1 MCYQSAT
8 QQRSKNRMRPIPY
21 MKTVLAAVLWV
32 TILPACESEEPVR
45 EPIIRPVR
53 TQQVFSTGGTRV
65 RTFAGTAQAGL
76 ESRLS
81 FKVAGTVQVLN
92 VKVGDQ
98 VKAGALIAELDPMD
112 YRLQVEET
120 EASLERARADL
131 RNAEAKYAR
140 VRALYENRNASRDDL
155 DAARAGAESARAQVH
170 SIQKRL
176 ELAGSQLRYTRL
188 KAATDGAIAEVGVE
202 VNENVQAGQTV
213 VLLTSGARP
222 EVKVGVPGILIS
234 QVQEGGE
241 VEVTF
246 DSIPGT
252 VFRAVVTE
260 VGVVTGM
267 STVYPVTVR
276 LEEAHPGVRPGMAAE
291 VAFRFGSADD
301 RERFLVPSIAV
312 GEDRN
317 GRYVFVVKPGAEG
330 LGVTHRTPVTVGEL
344 REEGIEILEG
354 VSDGDLV
361 VVAGVSK
368 IVDGMTVR
376 LLTERSEGR

>member
-1 MCYQSAT
+1 
-8 QQRSKNRMRPIPY
+8 MRGL
-21 MKTVLAAVLWV
+21 LAAVLSV
-32 TILPACESEEPVR
+32 ATLVGCESEEPVQA
-45 EPIIRPVR
+45 PIIRPVR
-53 TQQVFSTGGTRV
+53 TQQVFSSGGTRV
-65 RTFAGTAQAGL
+65 RTFSGTAQAGL

-81 FKVAGTVQVLN
+81 FRVAGKVQALH

-98 VKAGALIAELDPMD
+98 VRAGELIAELDPMD

-188 KAATDGAIAEVGVE
+188 KAATDGAIAQVDAE
-202 VNENVQAGQTV
+202 VNENVQAGQPV

-222 EVKVGVPGILIS
+222 EVEVAVPGILIS
-234 QVQEGGE
+234 QVQEGSA
-241 VEVTF
+241 VRVTF
-246 DSIPGT
+246 DSIPGET
-252 VFRAVVTE
+252 FIAAVTE

-267 STVYPVTVR
+267 STTYPVTVR
-276 LEEAHPGVRPGMAAE
+276 LREADSDIRPGMAAE
-291 VAFRFGSADD
+291 VAFRFGSTDD
-301 RERFLVPSIAV
+301 RERFLVPPIAV
-312 GEDRN
+312 AEDLD
-317 GRYVFVVKPGAEG
+317 GRYLFVVEPGPEG
-330 LGVTHRTPVTVGEL
+330 FGTTRRRPVKVGEL

-361 VVAGVSK
+361 VIAGISK
-368 IVDGMTVR
+368 ISDGQKVK
-376 LLTERSEGR
+376 LLAERSRR

>member
-1 MCYQSAT
+1 MLPF
-8 QQRSKNRMRPIPY
+8 RRMKIL
-21 MKTVLAAVLWV
+21 LAALLWA
-32 TILPACESEEPVR
+32 IALPACESEEPVR

-65 RTFAGTAQAGL
+65 RTFSGTAQAGL

-98 VKAGALIAELDPMD
+98 VEAGALIAELDPMD

-252 VFRAVVTE
+252 VFRAAVTE

-276 LEEAHPGVRPGMAAE
+276 LEEADSDVRPGMAAE
-291 VAFRFGSADD
+291 VAFRFGALDD
-301 RERFLVPSIAV
+301 RERFLVPPIAV

-317 GRYVFVVKPGAEG
+317 GRYVFVVKEGAEG
-330 LGVTHRTPVTVGEL
+330 FGVAHRMPVTIGEL

-361 VVAGVSK
+361 VIAGISK
-368 IVDGMTVR
+368 IVDGLQVK
-376 LLTERSEGR
+376 LLAERSKGR

>member
-1 MCYQSAT
+1 MLRPC
-8 QQRSKNRMRPIPY
+8 RMRI
-21 MKTVLAAVLWV
+21 LAVAVLG
-32 TILPACESEEPVR
+32 TILLPACETEEPVR

-53 TQQVFSTGGTRV
+53 TQQVSTTGGTRV
-65 RTFAGTAQAGL
+65 RTFSGTAQAGL

-81 FKVAGTVQVLN
+81 FRVPGKVRLLN
-92 VKVGDQ
+92 VNVGDH
-98 VKAGALIAELDPMD
+98 VKAGDLIAELDPMD

-176 ELAGSQLRYTRL
+176 ELVGSQLRYTRL

-234 QVQEGGE
+234 QVQEGGD

-252 VFRAVVTE
+252 VFRAAVTE

-267 STVYPVTVR
+267 STTYPVTVR
-276 LEEAHPGVRPGMAAE
+276 LEESDPDVRPGMAAE
-291 VAFRFGSADD
+291 VAFRFGSPDD
-301 RERFLVPSIAV
+301 RERFLVPPIAV
-312 GEDRN
+312 GEDQN
-317 GRYVFVVKPGAEG
+317 GRYVYVVEQGSEG
-330 LGVTHRTPVTVGEL
+330 FGVTLRRTVTVGEL
-344 REEGIEILEG
+344 RQEGIEILEG

-361 VVAGVSK
+361 VIAGISK
-368 IVDGMTVR
+368 IVDGLQVK
-376 LLTERSEGR
+376 LLAERSEGR

>member
-1 MCYQSAT
+1 
-8 QQRSKNRMRPIPY
+8 MRPTRR
-21 MKTVLAAVLWV
+21 MKILAAAVIWV
-32 TILPACESEEPVR
+32 ILLPACESEEPVR
-45 EPIIRPVR
+45 EPLIRPVR

-65 RTFAGTAQAGL
+65 RTFSGTAQAGL

-92 VKVGDQ
+92 VKVGDH
-98 VKAGALIAELDPMD
+98 VKLGDLIAELDPLD

-140 VRALYENRNASRDDL
+140 VRALYENRNASRNDL

-188 KAATDGAIAEVGVE
+188 TAATDGAIAEVGIE
-202 VNENVQAGQTV
+202 VNENVRAGQTV

-241 VEVTF
+241 VTVTF

-252 VFRAVVTE
+252 VFRAAVTE

-267 STVYPVTVR
+267 STTFPVKVR
-276 LEEAHPGVRPGMAAE
+276 LEEADPDVRPGMAAE
-291 VAFRFGSADD
+291 VSFRFGSEDEQA
-301 RERFLVPSIAV
+301 RFLVPSVAV

-317 GRYVFVVKPGAEG
+317 GRYVFVVEPGSEG
-330 LGVTHRTPVTVGEL
+330 FGVTRRRPVTVGEL

-361 VVAGVSK
+361 VIAGISK
-368 IVDGMTVR
+368 IVDGLKVK
-376 LLTERSEGR
+376 LLPERSRGR